1 MGTSTGL
8 GVIVMVFNATFNN
21 TSVISCQSV
30 SLVEEIGLPSEYH
43 RPAESQW
50 QTLSHN
56 DVSSTPCLSG
66 NRAHNVSDDRQWLHR

>member
-1 MGTSTGL
+1 MHFVHVYL
-8 GVIVMVFNATFNN
+8 NWFYKLNVCIALIGV
-21 TSVISCQSV
+21 V